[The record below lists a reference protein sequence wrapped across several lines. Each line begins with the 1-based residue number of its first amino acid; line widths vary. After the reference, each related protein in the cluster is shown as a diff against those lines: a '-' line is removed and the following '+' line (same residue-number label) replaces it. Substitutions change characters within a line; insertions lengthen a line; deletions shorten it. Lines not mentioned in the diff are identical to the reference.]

1 VRPSGERGAVPNAA
15 SGGATRVDRGQAR
28 KPTRMVLE
36 ATGGL
41 ERAVTSAW
49 ATAGLPV
56 VVVPPPQV
64 RDGARATG
72 QLAPTEAWDA
82 RARAPGADVIR
93 PTPRP
98 LPDAQTQERRALL
111 GRRQPWL
118 GRRTAEPHRLAGTS
132 ARLTKAMAAP
142 MTWLQAGSATRDDAL
157 ETRRRASPRWR
168 EHDDLWQRAKGRGP
182 GCARTWR
189 RARPALGTRTRQQS
203 AAVVGV
209 APLNGDRGPLRG
221 RRTIWGGR
229 APGRTGFD
237 RGTLVA
243 TRGNPPITVFDE
255 RLLSAGNGKKV
266 ALTACLH
273 KLWTMLNA
281 MLKHRTPWQPQ
292 EVHN

>member
-1 VRPSGERGAVPNAA
+1 VPCFRGMAVAQAQGESAVRPSGERGAVPNAA

-168 EHDDLWQRAKGRGP
+168 EHDDLWQRAKGMGP
-182 GCARTWR
+182 GCARTWGGGHAPR
-189 RARPALGTRTRQQS
+189 WGRAHGSRARPWSAWRPSMATVGPSAVGTRSGAGARL
-203 AAVVGV
+203 G
-209 APLNGDRGPLRG
+209 
-221 RRTIWGGR
+221 
-229 APGRTGFD
+229 APGSTGARWWPHAATRRSPCLTSGSSA
-237 RGTLVA
+237 RGTA
-243 TRGNPPITVFDE
+243 
-255 RLLSAGNGKKV
+255 KKS
-266 ALTACLH
+266 
-273 KLWTMLNA
+273 
-281 MLKHRTPWQPQ
+281 P
-292 EVHN
+292 